1 MNANNT
7 YLVYRRYCSDKSQ
20 THQMW

>member
-20 THQMW
+20 IHQMW